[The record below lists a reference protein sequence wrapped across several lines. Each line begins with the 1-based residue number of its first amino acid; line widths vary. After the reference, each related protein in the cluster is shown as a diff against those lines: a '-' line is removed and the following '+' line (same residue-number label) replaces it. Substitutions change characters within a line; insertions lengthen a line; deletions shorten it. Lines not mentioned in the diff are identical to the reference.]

1 MRNYKE
7 IGLII
12 LAALF
17 LASCG
22 STGGSQT
29 IYSPGSTSTSESER
43 QAILEQQRVLA
54 EERALVREQA
64 ESQPVTAADA
74 VEETR
79 QEILEAEREAERIA
93 EASRLA
99 QQEQERA
106 QREAEESARQEA
118 ERQRELASRRAQEQA
133 RIVAAQQ
140 ARVDELSAQI
150 AANANE
156 TENLEAANAVLRQAV
171 AAAEQLTD
179 ALAAE
184 EVKYNNTDPVSGEP
198 LESLDSERLDQLADD
213 VSSLSS
219 QAESLLSQP

>member
-79 QEILEAEREAERIA
+79 QEILEAERIA

>member
-22 STGGSQT
+22 STGGSQIISST
-29 IYSPGSTSTSESER
+29 GSTSTSESER

-54 EERALVREQA
+54 EERALVREQ
-64 ESQPVTAADA
+64 EVL
-74 VEETR
+74 V
-79 QEILEAEREAERIA
+79 AERIA
-93 EASRLA
+93 EAVRLA

-106 QREAEESARQEA
+106 QREAARQEA

-219 QAESLLSQP
+219 QAEFWLFRLRLFLFSFHVL

>member
-1 MRNYKE
+1 MRNCKE

-79 QEILEAEREAERIA
+79 QEILEAERIA